1 VVVAAAALLHHFL
14 LLAAQVGV
22 ALVVLEYLEDQA
34 LPQLPVQ
41 EL

>member
-1 VVVAAAALLHHFL
+1 VVVAAAAFLHHFL

-22 ALVVLEYLEDQA
+22 ALVVLEHLEAQA